1 MSSTTTAKSGAQGGT
16 SGGTAGG
23 TPTPP
28 PASSDA
34 LRRTGD
40 WARRAPLLPALVFTI
55 VMTQLPFVGTLI
67 ISFMN
72 WNAYY
77 PDERGFAG
85 LSNYTRVFTDTNARS
100 AVVVTVVL
108 TLSVVITSLLLGLG
122 IALLLD
128 RKFRGR
134 GVVRTMMITPFL
146 IVPVAAALL
155 WKHALYNPEYGL
167 FNGMLKLVFGDNA
180 PQPDWITNNP
190 LLAIIASLVW
200 QWTPFMML
208 ILLAGLQGRP
218 LDVVEAARIDGA
230 SSWQIFTNM
239 TLPHLRQ
246 YIELSALLGA
256 IYVVANFDAVFTI
269 TSGGLGTANL
279 PYYIYQTFYTAQD
292 YGRASAAGVVV
303 VIATILIAT
312 AALRTVFS
320 LFKEEGR

>member
-1 MSSTTTAKSGAQGGT
+1 MATATTARTGRDQLDAPSRALQKSGA
-16 SGGTAGG
+16 
-23 TPTPP
+23 
-28 PASSDA
+28 
-34 LRRTGD
+34 
-40 WARRAPLLPALVFTI
+40 WARRAPLLPALVFII
-55 VMTQLPFVGTLI
+55 VMTQVPFLATLV

-85 LSNYTRVFTDTNARS
+85 FDNFARVFTDTNTHS
-100 AVVVTVVL
+100 AVLVTILL
-108 TLSVVITSLLLGLG
+108 TVSVVVVSLVLGLA

-128 RKFRGR
+128 RKFVGR
-134 GVVRTMMITPFL
+134 GAVRTLMITPFL
-146 IVPVAAALL
+146 VVPVAAALL

-167 FNGMLKLVFGDNA
+167 LNGLLKAVFGDNA

-190 LLAIIASLVW
+190 LIAIIAALVW

-208 ILLAGLQGRP
+208 ILLAGLQSRP

-230 SSWQIFTNM
+230 SSWQIFRSM

-256 IYVVANFDAVFTI
+256 IYVVQNFDHVFTI

-279 PYYIYQTFYTAQD
+279 PYFIYQTFYTAQD

-303 VIATILIAT
+303 VIGTILIAT
-312 AALRTVFS
+312 AALRTAFS
-320 LFKEEGR
+320 LFKEETR

>member
-1 MSSTTTAKSGAQGGT
+1 MATATTARTGRDQLDAPSRALQKSGA
-16 SGGTAGG
+16 
-23 TPTPP
+23 
-28 PASSDA
+28 
-34 LRRTGD
+34 
-40 WARRAPLLPALVFTI
+40 WARRAPLLPALVFII
-55 VMTQLPFVGTLI
+55 VMTQVPFLATLV

-85 LSNYTRVFTDTNARS
+85 FDNFARVFTDTNTRS
-100 AVVVTVVL
+100 AVLVTILL
-108 TLSVVITSLLLGLG
+108 TVSVVVVSLVLGLA

-128 RKFRGR
+128 RKFVGR
-134 GVVRTMMITPFL
+134 GAVRTLMITPFL
-146 IVPVAAALL
+146 VVPVAAALL

-167 FNGMLKLVFGDNA
+167 LNGLLKAVFGDNA

-190 LLAIIASLVW
+190 LIAIIAALVW

-208 ILLAGLQGRP
+208 ILLAGLQSRP

-230 SSWQIFTNM
+230 SSWQIFRSM

-256 IYVVANFDAVFTI
+256 IYVVQNFDHVFTI

-279 PYYIYQTFYTAQD
+279 PYFIYQTFYTAQD

-303 VIATILIAT
+303 VIGTILIAT
-312 AALRTVFS
+312 AALRTAFS
-320 LFKEEGR
+320 LFKEETR

>member
-1 MSSTTTAKSGAQGGT
+1 MSTQTAADRTTSSGAAKP
-16 SGGTAGG
+16 SPALKRAG
-23 TPTPP
+23 
-28 PASSDA
+28 SWS
-34 LRRTGD
+34 
-40 WARRAPLLPALVFTI
+40 RRAPLLPALIFVI
-55 VMTQLPFVGTLI
+55 IMTQIPFAATLV

-77 PDERGFAG
+77 PEERGFAG
-85 LSNYTRVFTDTNARS
+85 VDNFVRVFTDTNTRS

-108 TLSVVITSLLLGLG
+108 TVSVVLVSLLLGLA

-134 GVVRTMMITPFL
+134 SVVRTMMITPFL
-146 IVPVAAALL
+146 VVPVAAALL

-167 FNGMLKLVFGDNA
+167 FNGLLTMVFGDNA

-190 LLAIIASLVW
+190 LGAIIAALVW

-208 ILLAGLQGRP
+208 ILLAGLQSRP

-230 SSWQIFTNM
+230 NSWQIFWHM

-246 YIELSALLGA
+246 YIELATLLGA
-256 IYVVANFDAVFTI
+256 IYVVQNFDHVFTI
-269 TSGGLGTANL
+269 TAGGLGTANL
-279 PYYIYQTFYTAQD
+279 PYFIYQTFYTAQD

-303 VIATILIAT
+303 VIATILIAM
-312 AALRTVFS
+312 AALRTVFTM
-320 LFKEEGR
+320 FNEESR